1 MFRLLTL
8 VGMMLLSSN
17 LLAEGQSRYISDN
30 VFLYLLGGPGTEFR
44 IVGSIEA
51 GQPVTLLNETQGDNS
66 KIIDHKNREG
76 WVQTNLISSTQS
88 FREQVPALTAELAQT
103 KAKLTEVLG
112 STNNHADEVAELK
125 TKLSELESNLATTTQ
140 ERDKLKNA
148 LDSSAQDERFELWR
162 QGGLIAGMGLLVGII
177 LVYLPRPQR
186 RSKKRWM

>member
-1 MFRLLTL
+1 
-8 VGMMLLSSN
+8 MMLLSSN

-51 GQPVTLLNETQGDNS
+51 GQPVTLLNETQGDFS
-66 KIIDHKNREG
+66 KIIDHKGREG

-88 FREQVPALTAELAQT
+88 FREQVPALTTELAQA
-103 KAKLTEVLG
+103 KAKLAEVSS
-112 STNNHADEVAELK
+112 STDNHADEVTELK
-125 TKLSELESNLATTTQ
+125 AKLSELETNLAKTTQ
-140 ERDKLKNA
+140 ERDQLKNA
-148 LDSSAQDERFELWR
+148 VDRTAQDERFELWR
-162 QGGLIAGMGLLVGII
+162 QGRLIAGLGLILGII

>member
-8 VGMMLLSSN
+8 VGMILLSSN

-51 GQPVTLLNETQGDNS
+51 GQPVTLLNETQGDYS
-66 KIIDHKNREG
+66 KIIDHKGREG

-88 FREQVPALTAELAQT
+88 FREQVPVLTTELAQA
-103 KAKLTEVLG
+103 KAKLAEVSS
-112 STNNHADEVAELK
+112 STDNHADELLELK
-125 TKLSELESNLATTTQ
+125 AKLSELETNLAKTTQ
-140 ERDKLKNA
+140 ERDQLKNA
-148 LDSSAQDERFELWR
+148 VDRTAQDERFELWR
-162 QGGLIAGMGLLVGII
+162 QGGLIAGMGLILGII

-186 RSKKRWM
+186 RNKKRWM

>member
-1 MFRLLTL
+1 
-8 VGMMLLSSN
+8 MLLSSN
-17 LLAEGQSRYISDN
+17 LLAEGQSRFISDN

-51 GQPVTLLNETQGDNS
+51 GQPVTLLNETQGDYS